1 MSLVYHVRCVVCT
14 FKCNDKVI
22 QTEKSR
28 LQNHILYDHDYTD
41 NLKAARFVGLI
52 GKKEKRSRKW
62 LAENLATLSIL
73 EKLQ

>member
-1 MSLVYHVRCVVCT
+1 
-14 FKCNDKVI
+14 
-22 QTEKSR
+22 
-28 LQNHILYDHDYTD
+28 
-41 NLKAARFVGLI
+41 LI